1 MIQKLFRGYKTIRQ
15 ARMMREVPPQPSTL
29 EAIYNTCR
37 IAIYDTRRAP
47 TLEATQGQICQS
59 LIDATRSVNL
69 PQMPPDSG
77 GICMGFD

>member
-1 MIQKLFRGYKTIRQ
+1 MNSTDGQRRTTQFWPWFQVKVLKKIKLFPVCSAAALL
-15 ARMMREVPPQPSTL
+15 ARRDRE
-29 EAIYNTCR
+29 N
-37 IAIYDTRRAP
+37 

-77 GICMGFD
+77 GICMGVV